1 MTSNFY
7 IRDKANVSVSVILD
21 RKGAHVA
28 TVRWLFPRD
37 GAGTVRCEVQ
47 TPGQG
52 ITYRGRAGGY
62 GYDKRTAALAGA
74 VIAGVQIANHCGH
87 GEESHEKAK
96 ARLMTRYV
104 KACAHG
110 MSADEV
116 RAFEAKARAM
126 GAHFAN
132 WCRAP
137 GCPVEPDGQG
147 GSQPGYRYTSLHT
160 MAGLDRLSALGF
172 RVIYAV

>member
-1 MTSNFY
+1 MATETY

-21 RKGAHVA
+21 RKGVHVA

-74 VIAGVQIANHCGH
+74 VIAGIQIANHCGY

-96 ARLMTRYV
+96 ARLMTRYIR
-104 KACAHG
+104 AASRG
-110 MSADEV
+110 MTADEMK
-116 RAFEAKARAM
+116 AFEAKARAM

-147 GSQPGYRYTSLHT
+147 GTRPGYRYTSLHT
-160 MAGLDRLSALGF
+160 QSGLDRLSALGF
-172 RVIYAV
+172 RVIDAV